1 MSIFYDFPNLSPEQR
16 ATNRTIA
23 VLENSSRHQFLRQAE
38 EKAFGEQQAR
48 EAENEKLSEQHR
60 LQREVELRAEKETQR
75 KENRERA
82 DAELRTRFFQANPDR
97 TEYEFQSLLP
107 KLREEMLLENINRL
121 ETSEDLMKQSGNYS
135 RM

>member
-60 LQREVELRAEKETQR
+60 LQREGELKAEEEARR
-75 KENRERA
+75 K
-82 DAELRTRFFQANPDR
+82 QAAANF
-97 TEYEFQSLLP
+97 EQN
-107 KLREEMLLENINRL
+107 LREQFFAGNPHASESDYLSVKGELKKQAMLANVDSADK
-121 ETSEDLMKQSGNYS
+121 SEQMMRQTGSYS
-135 RM
+135 MM